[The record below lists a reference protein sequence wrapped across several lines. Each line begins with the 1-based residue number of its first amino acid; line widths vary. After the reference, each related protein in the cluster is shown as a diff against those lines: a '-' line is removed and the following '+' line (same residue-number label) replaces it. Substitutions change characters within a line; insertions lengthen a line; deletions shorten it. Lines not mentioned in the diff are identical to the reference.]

1 MGLNR
6 RKLNVPRREWSSPP
20 PHRDLWTGRNGTLSL
35 TGFMLIFSSFKLIW
49 PDVSDAPSELSTLLH
64 NRGRCSR
71 NQRVPQQTGSMKL
84 QVEFLTLFFFSPENA
99 FFFFSSQS
107 QVLPRPNITHHRST
121 QPARV
126 SLFFTSTS
134 TFYSNKAEQRNYLD
148 VVCLFTEAGTKEPLR
163 SEWGAQIAW
172 RSSTLW
178 VKHLMMCQQGT
189 LELECTLPTS
199 PLRSAADRL

>member
-6 RKLNVPRREWSSPP
+6 RKLNVPRREWSSPL
-20 PHRDLWTGRNGTLSL
+20 PHRDLWTGRNGTPSL
-35 TGFMLIFSSFKLIW
+35 TGFMLIFSSYKVIW
-49 PDVSDAPSELSTLLH
+49 PDVSDAPSELATLLH

-84 QVEFLTLFFFSPENA
+84 QVELLTLFFFSPENA
-99 FFFFSSQS
+99 FFFPSQS

-134 TFYSNKAEQRNYLD
+134 TFYSNTAEQRNYLD
-148 VVCLFTEAGTKEPLR
+148 VVCLFTGAGTKEPLR
-163 SEWGAQIAW
+163 REWGAQIAW

-178 VKHLMMCQQGT
+178 VKHLLMCQQGT
-189 LELECTLPTS
+189 LNAHFPHLHCA
-199 PLRSAADRL
+199 PLLIPYDRL